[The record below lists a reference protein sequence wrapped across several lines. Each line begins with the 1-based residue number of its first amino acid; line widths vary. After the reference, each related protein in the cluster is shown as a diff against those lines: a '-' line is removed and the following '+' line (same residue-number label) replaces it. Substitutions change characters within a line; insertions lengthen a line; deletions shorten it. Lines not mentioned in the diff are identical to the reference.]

1 MADLDTA
8 IDSYLGE
15 RRQQAVEGLK
25 LSVSNALAV
34 NPDQEAEA
42 RRAATALQIPV
53 DTARDNLDEARQR
66 ARMEQTDFGMLSER
80 FPKTASYL
88 TQQDNANL
96 SHDDV
101 DSLSGIERLLNPQ
114 APSLQQLRTAISGI
128 GNTGAGVARSVAAG
142 FIPTFNEGA
151 WGLLRAGAE
160 NILPDF
166 VGNPIAEYAARN
178 EQASRETA
186 KRWMP
191 EASGLVESSLYSG
204 GQSLGLMG
212 AQIPA
217 LIAGGPTALLAGMG
231 LVTGGQSYGN
241 ARDQGVGK
249 LQSLMYGAT
258 DGAVEVATELY
269 GVNALM
275 KVLKP
280 GKFATKAVEY
290 LAKEQGGEQ
299 IATALQDLNAWA
311 VLPENK
317 DKTFDD
323 YLNERPDAALQTALA
338 TAFGGGGQVALMK
351 GVQQIIIYGDAKAQQ
366 AEATATFINDLNTLA
381 TASNTL
387 RRDAGSFE
395 QFVAA
400 AAEEGQVQ
408 QVFIDANTLMQSGV
422 AEQAASVSPSV
433 AAQLQ
438 TASQTGGQ
446 IAIPVEE
453 YAAKIAPAPFAQS
466 LLDHLKTDPDGFS
479 RAEAQEYMQSDRAKE
494 LETLVERTLT
504 EAQQNT
510 EFKQSAEAVHA
521 QIKTELDQAGRFT
534 QQVNDA
540 YASLVSKRFAV
551 FAAQLGTTPEEVYNR
566 YKLSVASATQGGQ
579 KFDQLA
585 ADIVLG
591 GQTNWHS
598 GDDPVVQGLYDL
610 LNAELKDG
618 QAEKISGEYAYD
630 VPAETPRDRAFNAAD
645 IADLREE
652 AAGIEA
658 PERGITFQI
667 TDEGLAVLRGP
678 AGKRVPARFQR
689 FAEKHGLTLSVRRS
703 RHHVGNMRPAMPL
716 MYRRGGAL
724 YFGESYDEQG
734 FLDRTDKTYFQPDGA
749 LIAPVAT
756 ITGEEIAPRSA
767 DTKTLRAAAKAWY
780 KTHLRGQKVIN
791 AESGK
796 EVKFADPRK
805 SFHISADPD
814 KLRMFA
820 ALRDIVQKGTIRTT
834 KAPVDQAAEPSTKA
848 YHWLTAWVNFN
859 GAPVEVGVMLREDQ
873 AGHLYY
879 NHNLLENGAVKPSTR
894 SGPAYKAGA
903 GEDGNTALEQSIVGE
918 PDGIN
923 LFVLGQDTGTAR
935 GSYNPATNTIAL
947 LQKADL
953 STFLHESGH
962 FFLETQFDI
971 AAQLYKD
978 EEIFG
983 RESLKPGERQI
994 IDDTNAILKWFGIG
1008 SLEEWTALDFE
1019 EKRSYHEKFARG
1031 FEAYLFEG
1039 NAPSIEMQGL
1049 FQRFRAWLLNV
1060 YRDLKALNVELNDEV
1075 RGVFDRML
1083 ATTEEIQLAEQG
1095 RSMLPLFETAEQ
1107 AGMTVEE
1114 FAAYQALGLD
1124 ATNEAIQ
1131 DLQAKGLRDMAWL
1144 HNFRGREVKRLQKE
1158 ADARRTEIRMAVR
1171 REVMSQPIYQAW
1183 SFLTRKLTAED
1194 KLPKVET
1201 PKGSP
1206 EFVNPDSDSLFVAI
1220 AKLGGIQRESA
1231 RVDLSVH
1238 KDTKIPMAAFGK
1250 PVLRREGGM
1259 TVDDMAGSL
1268 YELGYLS
1275 AHDLREFEEKFHNEL
1290 GGQPQYSVAYDY
1302 AANDYFRP
1310 GDQVANP
1317 EALGAGR
1324 FDLAEL
1330 NLLGLP
1336 IEVVNAI
1343 KARKMTAANGLHPDI
1358 VADLFGFTSG
1368 DELARKLAEVTAP
1381 NEEIEALTDVRMLE
1395 EFGELSSPEAIAR
1408 SADKAIHNEVR
1419 TRFIATE
1426 ANALAKAAGQ
1436 RSVLAPAAK
1445 AFAAAMINRLRVRDV
1460 RPSLYAN
1467 AEARAAKASDKARR
1481 AGDMATAAA
1490 EKRNQLVQ
1498 NYAARAAHL
1507 ARESV
1512 EKGLRYLNKFNGDVK
1527 GLDPAYRDQI
1537 DTLLERFDLRKAT
1550 SNKAVDKRTALAEWL
1565 KSQRDAGFEPDIPP
1579 QLENEA
1585 YRVSYKNMTV
1595 EEFTGLVDTVRQIEH
1610 LGRLKDR
1617 LLTAADQRAYEAV
1630 RDEMAASINKNAQ
1643 RREADSRTPTTSMGR
1658 ALKGLKRFWASH
1670 IKAATW
1676 ARIMDG
1682 GKDGG
1687 PVWEYLVHPANN
1699 AGDMESTMRAEATQ
1713 KLSAILAPVFA
1724 LGKMGGS
1731 GQYFESINRS
1741 LNREARLTIALN
1753 IGNEG
1758 NLQRLLGGEGWTAQQ
1773 LLPVL
1778 DTLTAEEWTAVQA
1791 IWDHFEEY
1799 RPLIA
1804 AKERRVYGKEP
1815 DWVQH
1820 GSPLADKYNLRGG
1833 YYPIKYD
1840 TAASQ
1845 RAEEHADA
1853 EGAKRQLQGAYTSAT
1868 TRRSFTKSRVDEVNG
1883 RPLLYTLSGLYAGVN
1898 DVIHDLAWHEWL
1910 IDANRLLRSHTIDQA
1925 IRAHYGPEVK
1935 QQLKTWAGDNA
1946 EGDKGVNSGG
1956 AIFSAFMRRNVSL
1969 VGLGFNVVSAAIQP
1983 LGLSQSIVRV
1993 GAPWIGR
2000 GVAKY
2005 IAHPIDLTRQVNGMS
2020 EFMANRTRTRFRE
2033 LAELRDRVEDQS
2045 RVKELMGAYGYF
2057 LMMRCQQAVDVPTW
2071 WGAYEKAIAEGNDES
2086 RAVALADQAVIDSQ
2100 GSGQTKDLSAIERGN
2115 PAEKLLTVFYSFF
2128 NTALNI
2134 GVERTMGAD
2143 TPAKKAR
2150 LAVDFL
2156 LLYTVP
2162 AVLSHLLRSALTP
2175 GDAGDDDPE
2184 ELAKKL
2190 AAAQID
2196 YLMGLMV
2203 GVREFAEAAKMLAG
2217 ANDFG
2222 RPYAGP
2228 AGLRLV
2234 SDTVNLATQAHQGE
2248 FDSAFR
2254 KALVNT
2260 VSDLFGLPGAQIN
2273 RTITGVEALSSG
2285 KTENPAA
2292 VFFGFREH
2300 R

>member
-8 IDSYLGE
+8 IDTYLGD

-25 LSVSNALAV
+25 LSVSNALTV

-53 DTARDNLDEARQR
+53 DAARDNLDEARQR
-66 ARMEQTDFGMLSER
+66 AYMVQTNFGMLSER
-80 FPKTASYL
+80 FPKTANYL
-88 TQQDNANL
+88 TNQQNANL

-101 DSLSGIERLLNPQ
+101 DNLSNLESLLNPK
-114 APSLQQLRTAISGI
+114 APSLTQLREVLGTAGTFAARTGKNIAAGMGPGISEGMWGGVRMAADMLPYDWGAPVADYASEQGAISRGI
-128 GNTGAGVARSVAAG
+128 K
-142 FIPTFNEGA
+142 EA
-151 WGLLRAGAE
+151 WGGKADGLLGSSW
-160 NILPDF
+160 D
-166 VGNPIAEYAARN
+166 
-178 EQASRETA
+178 
-186 KRWMP
+186 
-191 EASGLVESSLYSG
+191 SGM
-204 GQSLGLMG
+204 QSLGQNL
-212 AQIPA
+212 
-217 LIAGGPTALLAGMG
+217 ALLPLGLLGKIGPMLNVMG
-231 LVTGGQSYGN
+231 GITAGQSYGN
-241 ARDQGVGK
+241 AVDK
-249 LQSLMYGAT
+249 
-258 DGAVEVATELY
+258 
-269 GVNALM
+269 GVNKGVAATYATLQGLIEKHTEMIGMPALFGM
-275 KVLKP
+275 LKP
-280 GKFATKAVEY
+280 GQFSAKALEY
-290 LAKEQGGEQ
+290 MVKEQGGEQ
-299 IATALQDLNAWA
+299 IATALQDLNDWI

-317 DKTFDD
+317 DKSFAD
-323 YLNERPDAALQTALA
+323 YLGERPNAALQTSLA
-338 TAFGGGGQVALMK
+338 TAFGGGGQVAIMK
-351 GVQQIIIYGDAKAQQ
+351 GVQQIVIYGDAKVQQ
-366 AEATATFINDLNTLA
+366 AETAAAFVNDLNTLA

-387 RRDAGSFE
+387 RRDGGSFE
-395 QFVAA
+395 QFIAA
-400 AAEEGQVQ
+400 AAEEGLVQ

-422 AEQAASVSPSV
+422 AEQVASVSPSV

-453 YAAKIAPAPFAQS
+453 YAAKIAPTPFAQS

-494 LETLVERTLT
+494 LEALVDRTLA

-510 EFKQSAEAVHA
+510 EFKQSADAVRT
-521 QIKTELDQAGRFT
+521 QVKSELEQTGRFT
-534 QQVNDA
+534 EQVNDA

-551 FAAQLGTTPEEVYNR
+551 FAAQLGVTPEEVYSR
-566 YKLSVASATQGGQ
+566 YKLNVTSSALEGQ
-579 KFDQLA
+579 KFDQLEGFV
-585 ADIVLG
+585 VLG
-591 GQTNWHS
+591 GQTINY
-598 GDDPVVQGLYDL
+598 GEEYGYDL
-610 LNAELKDG
+610 
-618 QAEKISGEYAYD
+618 
-630 VPAETPRDRAFNAAD
+630 PAETPRDRAFNATD

-652 AAGIEA
+652 AAGLEA

-667 TDEGLAVLRGP
+667 TDEGLAILRGP
-678 AGKRVPARFQR
+678 AGKRIPARFKL
-689 FAEKHGLTLSVRRS
+689 FAEKNGLTLSVRRN
-703 RHHVGNMRPAMPL
+703 HHSKGSNRAMPL

-734 FLDRTDKTYFQPDGA
+734 FLDRTQRTYFQPDGT
-749 LIAPVAT
+749 LIAPVTA
-756 ITGEEIAPRSA
+756 ITGEEIAPRDA
-767 DTKTLRAAAKAWY
+767 TIKTLRDAAKTWY
-780 KTHLRGQKVIN
+780 KDHLRGHSVTNEK
-791 AESGK
+791 SGR
-796 EVKFADPRK
+796 EVLFADPRK

-814 KLRMFA
+814 KLRLFA
-820 ALRDIVQKGTIRTT
+820 ALHDVVQKGVIHTT
-834 KAPVDQAAEPSTKA
+834 TPPVNQSAEPSTRA
-848 YHWLTAWVNFN
+848 YHWLTAWVNLDGN
-859 GAPVEVGVMLREDQ
+859 LVEVGVMLREDQ

-879 NHNLLENGAVKPSTR
+879 NHSPLENGAVKPSTR
-894 SGPAYKAGA
+894 SDPAYKAGA
-903 GEDGNTALEQSIVGE
+903 GEDGNTALEQSIVG
-918 PDGIN
+918 DQGGIN
-923 LFVLGQDTGTAR
+923 LFILGQDTGKAR
-935 GSYNPATNTIAL
+935 GSFNPATNTIAL

-994 IDDTNAILKWFGIG
+994 IDDTNAILKWFGVG
-1008 SLEEWTALDFE
+1008 SLAEWTALDFE

-1039 NAPSIEMQGL
+1039 NSPSIEMQGL

-1060 YRDLKALNVELNDEV
+1060 YRDLKALNVELTDEV

-1083 ATTEEIQLAEQG
+1083 ATAEEIQLAEQG

-1131 DLQAKGLRDMAWL
+1131 ELQAKGLRDMAWL
-1144 HNFRGREVKRLQKE
+1144 HNFRGREIKRLQKE
-1158 ADARRTEIRMAVR
+1158 ADARRTEIKMDVR

-1183 SFLTRKLTAED
+1183 AFLTRKLTTED
-1194 KLPKVET
+1194 KLPKVEET
-1201 PKGSP
+1201 KGSP
-1206 EFVNPDSDSLFVAI
+1206 NEVNADSDSLFVAI
-1220 AKLGGIQRESA
+1220 AKLGGINRESA

-1238 KDTKIPMAAFGK
+1238 KDLKIPMAAFGK
-1250 PVLRREGGM
+1250 HVLRRTGGM
-1259 TVDDMAGSL
+1259 TVDDMANSL
-1268 YELGYLS
+1268 LDFGYLE
-1275 AHDLREFEEKFHNEL
+1275 AHDLREFEEKFYAEL
-1290 GGQPQYSVAYDY
+1290 NGTPQYSIAFDY
-1302 AANDYFRP
+1302 AANAYFRA
-1310 GDQVANP
+1310 GDQVANH
-1317 EALGAGR
+1317 EALDAGR
-1324 FDLAEL
+1324 FDAVEL
-1330 NLLGLP
+1330 NMLGLP
-1336 IEVVNAI
+1336 IEVVNTL
-1343 KARKMTAANGLHPDI
+1343 KARKMTASNGLHPDI

-1419 TRFIATE
+1419 ARFIATE
-1426 ANALAKAAGQ
+1426 ANTLAKAAGQ

-1445 AFAAAMINRLRVRDV
+1445 AFATAMINRLRVRDV
-1460 RPSLYAN
+1460 RPSQYAN
-1467 AEARAAKASDKARR
+1467 AEARAAKASDKASR
-1481 AGDMATAAA
+1481 AGDVATAAA

-1498 NYAARAAHL
+1498 NYATRAAHE
-1507 ARESV
+1507 ARDSV
-1512 EKGLRYLNKFNGDVK
+1512 DKGLRYLNKFNGDVK
-1527 GLDPAYRDQI
+1527 GLDPDYRDQI
-1537 DTLLERFDLRKAT
+1537 DSLLERFDLRKST
-1550 SNKAVDKRTALAEWL
+1550 SNKAVDKRTALADWL

-1579 QLENEA
+1579 QIENEA
-1585 YRVSYKNMTV
+1585 LRMSYKNMTV
-1595 EEFTGLVDTVRQIEH
+1595 EEFAGLVDTVKQIEH
-1610 LGRLKDR
+1610 LGRMKDR

-1630 RDEMAASINKNAQ
+1630 RDEIAAGINEHAQ
-1643 RREADSRTPTTSMGR
+1643 GREANTRTPTTKMGR

-1687 PVWEYLVHPANN
+1687 PVWEYLVRPANN

-1713 KLSAILAPVFA
+1713 KLSALLAPVFK
-1724 LGKMGGS
+1724 LGRMGGK
-1731 GQYFESINRS
+1731 GQFFESVNRS

-1778 DTLTAEEWTAVQA
+1778 DSLTAEEWAAVQA

-1815 DWVQH
+1815 DWVPH
-1820 GSPLADKYNLRGG
+1820 GSPLTERYKLRGG

-1868 TRRSFTKSRVDEVNG
+1868 TRRSFTKSRVDEVVG

-1910 IDANRLLRSHTIDQA
+1910 IDANRLLRSQTIDRA
-1925 IRAHYGPEVK
+1925 IRSHYGPEVK

-1969 VGLGFNVVSAAIQP
+1969 TGLGFNVVSAAIQP
-1983 LGLSQSIVRV
+1983 LGLTQSIVRV

-2005 IAHPIDLTRQVNGMS
+2005 IAHPVALTREVNAMS

-2071 WGAYEKAIAEGNDES
+2071 WGAYEKAIAAGNEES
-2086 RAVALADQAVIDSQ
+2086 RAIALADQAVIDSQ

-2156 LLYTVP
+2156 LLYSVP

-2175 GDAGDDDPE
+2175 GDTGDDDPE

-2190 AAAQID
+2190 VAAQID

-2248 FDSAFR
+2248 FDTAFR
-2254 KALVNT
+2254 KSLVNT
-2260 VSDLFGLPGAQIN
+2260 VSGLLGLPGAQIN

-2292 VFFGFREH
+2292 VLFGFREH

>member
-8 IDSYLGE
+8 IDSYLGD

-25 LSVSNALAV
+25 LSVSNALTV

-80 FPKTASYL
+80 FPKTANYL

-101 DSLSGIERLLNPQ
+101 DSLSGIERLLNPP
-114 APSLQQLRTAISGI
+114 APSLQQLHGVVGPAVDFAKRTGKNI
-128 GNTGAGVARSVAAG
+128 AAG
-142 FIPTFNEGA
+142 MGPGLSEGV
-151 WGLLRAGAE
+151 WGGVRMAADMLPYDWGA
-160 NILPDF
+160 P
-166 VGNPIAEYAARN
+166 VAEYAG
-178 EQASRETA
+178 EQGVISRGI
-186 KRWMP
+186 K
-191 EASGLVESSLYSG
+191 EAWTGKGDSLLGSSWDSGM
-204 GQSLGLMG
+204 QSLGQNL
-212 AQIPA
+212 
-217 LIAGGPTALLAGMG
+217 ALLPLGLLGKIGPMLNVMG
-231 LVTGGQSYGN
+231 GITAGQSYGN
-241 ARDQGVGK
+241 AVDK
-249 LQSLMYGAT
+249 
-258 DGAVEVATELY
+258 
-269 GVNALM
+269 GVNKGVAATYATLQGLIEKHTEMIGMPALFGM
-275 KVLKP
+275 LKP
-280 GKFATKAVEY
+280 GQFSAKALEY
-290 LAKEQGGEQ
+290 LVKEQGGEQ
-299 IATALQDLNAWA
+299 IATALQDLNDWV

-317 DKTFDD
+317 DKTFGD
-323 YLNERPDAALQTALA
+323 YLSERPDAALQTALA

-366 AEATATFINDLNTLA
+366 AEATAAFINDLNTLA

-422 AEQAASVSPSV
+422 AEQVASVSPSV
-433 AAQLQ
+433 AAQLS
-438 TASQTGGQ
+438 TAAQTGGQ

-479 RAEAQEYMQSDRAKE
+479 RAEAQEYMQSDRAQE

-504 EAQQNT
+504 EAQQST

-521 QIKTELDQAGRFT
+521 QIKAELDQAGRWT
-534 QQVNDA
+534 GQVNDA
-540 YASLVSKRFAV
+540 YAALVSKRFAV
-551 FAAQLGTTPEEVYNR
+551 FAAQLGVTPEEVYSR
-566 YKLSVASATQGGQ
+566 YKLHVASTAPDGQ
-579 KFDQLA
+579 KFDQLEG
-585 ADIVLG
+585 DIVPG
-591 GQTNWHS
+591 GQMNWYD
-598 GDDPVVQGLYDL
+598 GNDPAVRELYDL
-610 LNAELKDG
+610 WNTELKDG
-618 QAEKISGEYAYD
+618 QAEKISGEYGYD

-689 FAEKHGLTLSVRRS
+689 FAEKHGLTLSVRRN
-703 RHHVGNMRPAMPL
+703 RHWVNGYGSAMPL

-734 FLDRTDKTYFQPDGA
+734 FLDRTGKTYFQPNGT

-756 ITGEEIAPRSA
+756 ITGEEIAPLTA
-767 DTKTLRAAAKAWY
+767 DTKTLRTAAKAWY
-780 KTHLRGQKVIN
+780 KEHLRDQTETNEK
-791 AESGK
+791 SGRT
-796 EVKFADPRK
+796 VKFADPRK
-805 SFHISADPD
+805 SFHISADPN

-820 ALRDIVQKGTIRTT
+820 ALREIVRKGTIHTS
-834 KAPVDQAAEPSTKA
+834 KPPVDQAAEPSTKA
-848 YHWLTAWVNFN
+848 YHWLTAWVNFD
-859 GAPVEVGVMLREDQ
+859 GRPVEVGVTLREDQ

-879 NHNLLENGAVKPSTR
+879 NHSLLENGAVKPSTR
-894 SGPAYKAGA
+894 SGPANKAGA
-903 GEDGNTALEQSIVGE
+903 GEGGNTALEQSIVGE

-935 GSYNPATNTIAL
+935 GSFNPATNTIAL

-994 IDDTNAILKWFGIG
+994 IDDTSAILKWFGIG
-1008 SLEEWTALDFE
+1008 SLDEWTALDFE

-1131 DLQAKGLRDMAWL
+1131 DLQAKGLRDMAWM

-1183 SFLTRKLTAED
+1183 SFLTRKITAED

-1201 PKGSP
+1201 AKGSP
-1206 EFVNPDSDSLFVAI
+1206 DTLNPDTDSLFVAI

-1231 RVDLSVH
+1231 RVDLGVH

-1250 PVLRREGGM
+1250 PVLRREGGL
-1259 TVDDMAGSL
+1259 TVDQMADSL
-1268 YELGYLS
+1268 FAEGYLS

-1302 AANDYFRP
+1302 AANDYFRA

-1317 EALGAGR
+1317 DALGAGR

-1336 IEVVNAI
+1336 VEVVNAI
-1343 KARKMTAANGLHPDI
+1343 KARKMTASNGLHPDI

-1419 TRFIATE
+1419 ARFIATE

-1445 AFAAAMINRLRVRDV
+1445 AFATAMINRLRVRDV
-1460 RPSLYAN
+1460 RPSQYTN

-1507 ARESV
+1507 AREGV

-1537 DTLLERFDLRKAT
+1537 DTLLERFDLRKGT

-1595 EEFTGLVDTVRQIEH
+1595 EEFAGLVDTVKQIEH

-1643 RREADSRTPTTSMGR
+1643 GREADTRTPTTSMGR

-1699 AGDMESTMRAEATQ
+1699 AGDMESTMRAEATH
-1713 KLSAILAPVFA
+1713 KLAAILAPVFA

-1778 DTLTAEEWTAVQA
+1778 DTLTAEEWAAVQA

-1820 GSPLADKYNLRGG
+1820 GSPLTDKYNLRGG

-1910 IDANRLLRSHTIDQA
+1910 IDANRLLRSQTIDQA
-1925 IRAHYGPEVK
+1925 IRLHYGPEVK

-1983 LGLSQSIVRV
+1983 LGLTQSIVRV

-2005 IAHPIDLTRQVNGMS
+2005 IAHPIDLTRQVNSMS

-2162 AVLSHLLRSALTP
+2162 AVLSHMLRSSLTP

-2190 AAAQID
+2190 IAAQID

-2228 AGLRLV
+2228 AGMRLV
-2234 SDTVNLATQAHQGE
+2234 SDTVNLAAQAHQGE
-2248 FDSAFR
+2248 FDTAFR

-2292 VFFGFREH
+2292 IFFGFREH